1 MKEKESI
8 RTLKG
13 VGEKTEKLFQKVGIS
28 TVGQLL
34 RYYPRDYDIYR
45 SLLPANAAI
54 SFSVV
59 S

>member
-34 RYYPRDYDIYR
+34 RYYPRDYDHSDSPR
-45 SLLPANAAI
+45 LPGAGDRGE
-54 SFSVV
+54 SE
-59 S
+59 